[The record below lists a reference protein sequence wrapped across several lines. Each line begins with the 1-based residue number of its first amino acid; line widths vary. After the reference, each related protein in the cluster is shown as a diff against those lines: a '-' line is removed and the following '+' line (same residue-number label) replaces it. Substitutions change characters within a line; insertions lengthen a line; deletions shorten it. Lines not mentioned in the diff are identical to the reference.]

1 MRSVSARVIS
11 AVINSAT
18 LRRVAIHKKD
28 NKSTCSPKRSHW
40 VLLLF
45 LFFLLFFSLFFFAT
59 VKYRT
64 QESRGVSNEVY
75 DALEKFAKAES
86 LPPLRSQSN
95 VEKSAYVRY

>member
-1 MRSVSARVIS
+1 MFAFKSLGPLRSVSARVIS

-45 LFFLLFFSLFFFAT
+45 LFFLFYFSHFFFAM

-64 QESRGVSNEVY
+64 QESRGWG
-75 DALEKFAKAES
+75 DKS
-86 LPPLRSQSN
+86 LWSVQ
-95 VEKSAYVRY
+95 